1 MGTIVT
7 YKLPHDVDEEGN
19 PIDDIYTGLFLE
31 KLEDDNDYTQDETGL
46 RRIDDDGVII
56 LKMHSI
62 NTTNVYYNVDEETL
76 PEDLIFHKYFFNGT
90 DWTLN
95 SNYEEP
101 E

>member
-46 RRIDDDGVII
+46 RRIDDDGVNI
-56 LKMHSI
+56 LKMH
-62 NTTNVYYNVDEETL
+62 
-76 PEDLIFHKYFFNGT
+76 
-90 DWTLN
+90 
-95 SNYEEP
+95 
-101 E
+101 

>member
-1 MGTIVT
+1 MATIVT

-31 KLEDDNDYTQDETGL
+31 RLEDDNDYTQDESGL
-46 RRIDDDGVII
+46 TRIDDDGVLIF
-56 LKMHSI
+56 KAHSSV
-62 NTTNVYYNVDEETL
+62 NTNVYYNISEETL
-76 PEDLIFHKYFFNGT
+76 PEDLVFHKYFFNGT

-95 SNYEEP
+95 SNYVDP